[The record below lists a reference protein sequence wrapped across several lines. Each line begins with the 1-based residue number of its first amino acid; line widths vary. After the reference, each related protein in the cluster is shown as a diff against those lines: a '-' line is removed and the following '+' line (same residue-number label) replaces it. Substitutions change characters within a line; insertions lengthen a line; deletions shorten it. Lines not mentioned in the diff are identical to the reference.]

1 MAPQLLLFLPMPAL
15 AAVEELRLLHALTL
29 ALDKCESLSSALE
42 IVLREVCR
50 ATGWA
55 LGEAWLPS
63 PDGRVLRL
71 GPVWHVPS
79 AKLRRF
85 TAGSARFGFRPGT
98 GLPGRV
104 WSSGR
109 PAWVTDVRRDLNFP
123 RRRMAREC
131 DIQAGFAIPVLAE
144 TGLVAVIEF
153 FVLERREED
162 RLLIQLVTAVAA
174 QLGEIIQRRVAEE
187 ALKRSRYELEA
198 ENRERKRV
206 ARELHDGVTQLLGTT
221 LFRLR
226 GLEEGPA
233 PADAAQIGR
242 VRGLLEQAIREVRRL
257 TANLAPGVLDEL
269 GLCAAVRVLGRDLG
283 ERTGAA
289 VTVRCQNIPTDLP
302 REVAWTLYRI
312 LQEGV
317 QNVEKHARA
326 RAARLTI
333 RRQSAWVRATLQDD
347 GRGFRPEHPPAGH
360 DWEPTRGLR
369 NMKDRAEQVGGIFSL
384 RSSPGKGTQVS
395 VRIPL
400 PATPP
405 RRHA

>member
-1 MAPQLLLFLPMPAL
+1 M
-15 AAVEELRLLHALTL
+15 AAVEELRLLHALTI

-63 PDGRVLRL
+63 PDGSVLSI

-79 AKLRRF
+79 EKLRRF
-85 TAGSARFGFRPGT
+85 AEGSERYSFKPGT

-104 WSSGR
+104 WSSGK

-123 RRRMAREC
+123 RRRMARDC

-144 TGLVAVIEF
+144 TETVAVIEF
-153 FVLERREED
+153 FVLEQRKED
-162 RLLIQLVTAVAA
+162 RLLIELVTAVAA

-198 ENRERKRV
+198 ENRERQRV

-226 GLEEGPA
+226 GLEEGSEAAA
-233 PADAAQIGR
+233 PDQIRR
-242 VRGLLEQAIREVRRL
+242 VRALLEQAIREVRRL
-257 TANLAPGVLDEL
+257 TTNLDPDILDQL

-289 VTVRCQNIPTDLP
+289 VTVRCQNIPADLP
-302 REVAWTLYRI
+302 REVAWTIYRI

-317 QNVEKHARA
+317 QNVEKHSGA

-333 RRQSAWVRATLQDD
+333 RRQSAWVRATLEDD
-347 GRGFRPEHPPAGH
+347 GRGFRLEHPPAGH

-369 NMKDRAEQVGGIFSL
+369 NMKHRAEQVGGSFAL
-384 RSSPGKGTQVS
+384 RSAPGKGTQVS

-400 PATPP
+400 PDGPE
-405 RRHA
+405 RRRA